1 MAVNYSIL
9 ASVELD
15 AKDIQK
21 KLDALSKGLKIDID
35 INGEK
40 PRKAAKAMDDL
51 NKSTA
56 ETLLTYQAAHEIFS
70 KSVEIIGNM
79 VEQVYKLDAAMI
91 EFQKVSDL
99 QGPAL
104 DKYIDKL
111 GNMGGAVARTTST
124 MLEGTTEFRKNGFN
138 DEDSAQL
145 AQVAAT
151 FQNVADEAV
160 SAGDAA
166 SFLISQM
173 IAFDIPAEKAET
185 IADMV
190 NSVSNSFSV
199 SSADISRAL
208 NVVSASSSAMGN
220 SLSET
225 IALLTSATE
234 ITRNSSKAAR
244 GNSI

>member
-21 KLDALSKGLKIDID
+21 KLDALSKNLKIDVD
-35 INGEK
+35 AEGPK
-40 PRKAAKAMDDL
+40 KAASAMDSL
-51 NKSTA
+51 NSATA
-56 ETLLTYQAAHEIFS
+56 DTLLTYQAAHEIFS
-70 KSVEIIGNM
+70 KSVEVIGSM

-91 EFQKVSDL
+91 EFQKVSEL

-111 GNMGGAVARTTST
+111 GAMGSATGRVASE
-124 MLEGTTEFRKNGFN
+124 MLESATDFRKNGFN

-145 AQVAAT
+145 AQFAAT

-173 IAFDIPAEKAET
+173 IAFDIPAEKASM

-190 NSVSNSFSV
+190 NSVSNAFSV

-225 IALLTSATE
+225 IGL
-234 ITRNSSKAAR
+234 IKNQV
-244 GNSI
+244 N